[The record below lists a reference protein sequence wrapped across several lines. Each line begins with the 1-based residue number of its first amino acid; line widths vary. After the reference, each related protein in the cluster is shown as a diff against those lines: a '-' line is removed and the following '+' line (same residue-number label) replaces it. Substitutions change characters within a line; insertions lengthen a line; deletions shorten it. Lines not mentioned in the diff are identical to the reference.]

1 MLSQTSRDIIDATLP
16 AVAENIDRITE
27 VFYPLMFQ
35 RYPAVRAYFNQAHQA
50 QGTQRRALANAVVAY
65 ASNLDRLEALGDAV
79 ALIVH
84 KHASLD
90 IQPEHYPI
98 VGECL
103 LAAVR
108 EVLGEAASD
117 AVLAAWGEAYQQLAD
132 LLITAEENVY
142 QTNAEKRGGWRGTRT
157 FLLDRRTTE
166 SEVITSFHF
175 VPADGGP
182 LPDFL
187 PGQYITLILEI
198 DGQTVRRNYS
208 LSSQPGTDHLRISVK
223 REPGGVVSSHLHDHL
238 QPGQSV
244 ELTAPCGNFTLRQ
257 DSLRPI
263 VMLSGGV
270 GLTPLMSML
279 PVALEQGREVH
290 FLHGSLNSR
299 THAFRDTLL
308 RYQARYPELAVHYCY
323 SAPLPQDRGIANG
336 FFDKARLARLLPT
349 GDDFEVYLLGPR
361 PFMQL
366 AWSSLLDLGVTR
378 ERIHYEFF
386 GPLEALETPTAETAA
401 A

>member
-1 MLSQTSRDIIDATLP
+1 MLSESSRSIIDATLP

-27 VFYPLMFQ
+27 VFYPLMFE
-35 RYPAVRAYFNQAHQA
+35 RYPEVRAYFNQAHQA
-50 QGTQRRALANAVVAY
+50 QGSQRRALANAVVAY

-84 KHASLD
+84 KHASLN
-90 IQPEHYPI
+90 IQPQHYPI

-117 AVLAAWGEAYQQLAD
+117 EVLAAWGEAYQQLAD
-132 LLITAEENVY
+132 LLIEAEETVY
-142 QTNAEKRGGWRGTRT
+142 RENAHKKGGWRGERE
-157 FLLDRRTTE
+157 FRLVKKVRE
-166 SEVITSFHF
+166 SEVITSFHL
-175 VPADGGP
+175 VPADGGA
-182 LPDFL
+182 LPDFT
-187 PGQYITLILEI
+187 PGQYTTLILSI

-208 LSSQPGTDHLRISVK
+208 LSSRPGEPFLRVSIK
-223 REPGGVVSSHLHDHL
+223 REPGGLVSNYLHDQL
-238 QPGQSV
+238 REGDSLR
-244 ELTAPCGNFTLRQ
+244 LTPPCGHFTLR
-257 DSLRPI
+257 DNGKPI

-279 PVALEQGREVH
+279 PVALEQSREVH

-299 THAFRDTLL
+299 THAFRADIEAYRGQYPGL
-308 RYQARYPELAVHYCY
+308 RVHYCY
-323 SAPLPQDRGIANG
+323 SAPLPEDRGIANG
-336 FFDKARLARLLPT
+336 FFDRARLAHLLPE
-349 GDDFEVYLLGPR
+349 GDNFEVYLLGPR

-366 AWSSLLDLGVTR
+366 AYRSLLELGVTR
-378 ERIHYEFF
+378 ERIHFEFF
-386 GPLEALETPTAETAA
+386 GPLEDLEPTEEVVAA

>member
-1 MLSQTSRDIIDATLP
+1 MLSQSSRAIIDATLP
-16 AVAENIDRITE
+16 AVADNIDRITE

-35 RYPAVRAYFNQAHQA
+35 RYPEVKAYFNQAHQA
-50 QGTQRRALANAVVAY
+50 QGSQRRALANAVVAY
-65 ASNLDRLEALGDAV
+65 ASNLDRLEVLGDAV

-117 AVLAAWGEAYQQLAD
+117 EVLAAWGEAYQQLAD
-132 LLITAEENVY
+132 LLIAAEEAVY
-142 QTNAEKRGGWRGTRT
+142 QANAEKSGGWRGEREFTLAKRVV
-157 FLLDRRTTE
+157 E
-166 SEVITSFHF
+166 SEVITSFHL
-175 VPADGGP
+175 VPVDGGP
-182 LPDFL
+182 LPGFI
-187 PGQYITLILEI
+187 PGQYTTLILDI

-208 LSSQPGTDHLRISVK
+208 LSSRPGEPFLRISVK
-223 REPGGVVSSHLHDHL
+223 REPGGLVSNHLHDHL
-238 QPGQSV
+238 QPGQTV
-244 ELTAPCGNFTLRQ
+244 RLTPPCGHFTLQ
-257 DSLRPI
+257 ESDRPI

-279 PVALEQGREVH
+279 PVALEQGRSVH

-299 THAFRDTLL
+299 SHAFRETLQD
-308 RYQARYPELAVHYCY
+308 YQARFPGLDVHYCY
-323 SAPLPQDRGIANG
+323 NAPLPQDRGIPNG
-336 FFDKARLARLLPT
+336 FFDRARLSHLLPE

-366 AWSSLLDLGVTR
+366 CYRSLLELGVTR
-378 ERIHYEFF
+378 DRIHYEFF
-386 GPLEALETPTAETAA
+386 GPLEELEAAEETVEAA
-401 A
+401 